1 VSEQKTG
8 SRKPFSEI
16 YKDLKTL
23 AETSESFFF
32 KDVVMNGT
40 IYRIF
45 NYRLCSYSDFLLPSA
60 VECRGI
66 MFEIHGD
73 GTVID
78 ITSRPMQKFWNF
90 RENPFTENVDFSKV
104 THAMV
109 KEDGSLISSYIHK
122 GELKLKT
129 KGSLDSDQAIDSMN
143 WLSQEKHKRLYGE
156 SFVLSSQGYTVNF
169 EWTSPNNRVVLGYE
183 HDGLIVLNIR
193 NNFTGEY
200 VPYDQYPPVM
210 KKYAVMDELE
220 FIEDIES
227 FVHEIPA
234 KNGMEGYVLRL
245 DDGQMVKIKTEWYMA
260 RHRAKD
266 SINTPKNL
274 FKAIVG
280 EEIDDIIVMFEED
293 EIAMKIITDM
303 IDLVKPKY
311 NHMIATVEL
320 YHEVNA
326 HLERKEYAIKARDLD
341 DGLMGLY
348 MNMYTGKENN
358 YKTFAKKNFEMFIGK
373 ADDD

>member
-1 VSEQKTG
+1 MTTKTFEQ
-8 SRKPFSEI
+8 I
-16 YKDLKTL
+16 YTDLMTL
-23 AETSESFFF
+23 TETSESFFF
-32 KDVVMNGT
+32 KDVILNGT
-40 IYRIF
+40 IYRLF

-60 VECRGI
+60 LECRGI

-78 ITSRPMQKFWNF
+78 ITSRPMQKFFNYK
-90 RENPFTENVDFSKV
+90 ENPFTENVDFSKV
-104 THAMV
+104 THAMI
-109 KEDGSLISSYIHK
+109 KEDGSLISTYIHMSN
-122 GELKLKT
+122 LKLKT
-129 KGSLDSDQAIDSMN
+129 KGSLDSDQAIAAME
-143 WLSQEKHKRLYGE
+143 WLSQEEHKRLCGE
-156 SFVLSSQGYTVNF
+156 SCVLSLQGYTVNF
-169 EWTSPNNRVVLGYE
+169 EWTSPNNRIVIGYE
-183 HDGLIVLNIR
+183 KDGLVVLNIR

-200 VPYDQYPPVM
+200 IPYDQYPPVM
-210 KKYAVMDELE
+210 KDYAVMD
-220 FIEDIES
+220 
-227 FVHEIPA
+227 FVNCIDDTEKFVDEIPFRS
-234 KNGMEGYVLRL
+234 GIEGYVLRL

-358 YKTFAKKNFEMFIGK
+358 YKTFAKKHHEMFIGK
-373 ADDD
+373 VADE

>member
-1 VSEQKTG
+1 MTTKT
-8 SRKPFSEI
+8 FDQI
-16 YKDLKTL
+16 YDDLVILT
-23 AETSESFFF
+23 ETSESFFF
-32 KDVVMNGT
+32 KDVVIKGT

-60 VECRGI
+60 LEARGI

-73 GTVID
+73 GDVID
-78 ITSRPMQKFWNF
+78 IASRPMQKFFNYK
-90 RENPFTENVDFSKV
+90 ENPFTENVDFSKV
-104 THAMV
+104 THAMI
-109 KEDGSLISSYIHK
+109 KEDGSLISTYIHMNQ
-122 GELKLKT
+122 LKLKT
-129 KGSLDSDQAIDSMN
+129 KGSVDSEQAIDAMEWIN
-143 WLSQEKHKRLYGE
+143 FDEHY
-156 SFVLSSQGYTVNF
+156 SFLVDSRALTLQGYTVNM
-169 EWTSPNNRVVLGYE
+169 EWTSPRNRIVLGYE
-183 HDGLIVLNIR
+183 KDGLVVLNIR

-200 VPYDQYPPVM
+200 MPYEKYPSSIR
-210 KKYAVMDELE
+210 KYTVMDEIE

-245 DDGQMVKIKTEWYMA
+245 DDGQMVKIKTDWYMA

-293 EIAMKIITDM
+293 KVAMKIITDM
-303 IDLVKPKY
+303 IDLVKPKF
-311 NHMIATVEL
+311 NHMIAKVEL
-320 YHEVNA
+320 YHEANI
-326 HLERKEYAIKARDLD
+326 HLERKEYAIKARDLN

-348 MNMYTGKENN
+348 MNMYTGKEND
-358 YKTFAKKNFEMFIGK
+358 YKAFAKKNFEMFIGDV
-373 ADDD
+373 DDE